1 MEANI
6 KVGQA
11 VQVRIN
17 DLTPYPQNPRR
28 GDIQAIAESLS
39 YHGQFKPIVV
49 NKKNNTIL
57 AGNHTYKAAKRLGWK
72 HISVVYV
79 DVEPIEAR
87 RIMLADNRINDLA
100 SYNEGLL
107 ETVLKTFDDLNG
119 TGFTDGDIKAL
130 EKIINDGENPKS
142 DKEPSEKLQD
152 DPEVKISAWHFTI
165 NPSSY
170 SAWKDQLSHE
180 AEQSK
185 PKAIGIIRERLGIP
199 KPQIIKREQPTNP
212 STDNNFVQC
221 ETVQITNLIPY
232 PANPREGDIGAI
244 IESLEA
250 NGQYRPIVA
259 NKRTGHILTG
269 NHTYQA
275 AKALGWFEIAVSWVD
290 VDEDQE
296 LKIVLVDNR
305 TSDLATY
312 DTVELKTHLVNSAGQ
327 FKGTGFQPEDVSE
340 ILSGGQ
346 SKPGNQPI
354 GRTSCKVGEY
364 KFRASTDELNQWA
377 NKIEKWQDVAQL
389 LIMSVESCDEYQQ
402 GYN

>member
-49 NKKNNTIL
+49 NKTNNVIL

-107 ETVLKTFDDLNG
+107 ESVLKTFDDLNG
-119 TGFTDGDIKAL
+119 TGFTEGDIKAL

-142 DKEPSEKLQD
+142 DKEPSDKLQD

-165 NPSSY
+165 NPVAY
-170 SAWKDQLSHE
+170 SAWKDHLSHE

-199 KPQIIKREQPTNP
+199 KPQIVKRELPSNP

-232 PANPREGDIGAI
+232 PANPREGDVGAI

-269 NHTYQA
+269 NHTYLA

-296 LKIVLVDNR
+296 LKIVLIDNR

-327 FKGTGFQPEDVSE
+327 FKGTGFQAEDVSE

-377 NKIEKWQDVAQL
+377 NKISRWQDIAEL
-389 LIMSVESCDEYQQ
+389 LIMPVESCDEYQQ

>member
-11 VQVRIN
+11 VQVRLN

-119 TGFTDGDIKAL
+119 TGFTEGDIKAL
-130 EKIINDGENPKS
+130 EKIINDGENPKP

-152 DPEVKISAWHFTI
+152 DPEVKISAWHFTV
-165 NPSSY
+165 NPVAY

-377 NKIEKWQDVAQL
+377 NKIERWQDVAQL
-389 LIMSVESCDEYQQ
+389 LIMPVESCDEYQQ

>member
-1 MEANI
+1 LEAKI
-6 KVGQA
+6 KVGGA
-11 VQVRIN
+11 VLVRIN

-57 AGNHTYKAAKRLGWK
+57 AGNHTFKAAKRLGWK
-72 HISVVYV
+72 TISAVYV
-79 DVEPIEAR
+79 DVDPIEAR

-142 DKEPSEKLQD
+142 DKEPTDKLQD
-152 DPEVKISAWHFTI
+152 DPEIKISAWHFTI
-165 NPSSY
+165 NPVAY

-185 PKAIGIIRERLGIP
+185 PKAINIIRQRLGLP
-199 KPQIIKREQPTNP
+199 KPQIVKREQPTNP
-212 STDNNFVQC
+212 ATENNFVQC
-221 ETVQITNLIPY
+221 ETVQITNLTPY
-232 PANPREGDIGAI
+232 PVNPREGDVGAI

-269 NHTYQA
+269 NHTYLA

-296 LKIVLVDNR
+296 LKIVLIDNR

-312 DTVELKTHLVNSAGQ
+312 DTNELKTHLVNSAGQ
-327 FKGTGFQPEDVSE
+327 FKGTGFQSEDVSE

-354 GRTSCKVGEY
+354 GRTTCKVGEY

-377 NKIEKWQDVAQL
+377 NKIQNWQNVAEL
-389 LIMSVESCDEYQQ
+389 LIMPIESCDEYQQ

>member
-142 DKEPSEKLQD
+142 DKEPTDKLQD

-165 NPSSY
+165 NPVAY

-199 KPQIIKREQPTNP
+199 KPQIVKREQPSNP
-212 STDNNFVQC
+212 STENNFVQC

-269 NHTYQA
+269 NHTYLA

-296 LKIVLVDNR
+296 LKIVLIDNR

-354 GRTSCKVGEY
+354 GRTTCKVGEY

-377 NKIEKWQDVAQL
+377 NKIEKWQDIAEL
-389 LIMSVESCDEYQQ
+389 LIIPVESCDEYQQ

>member
-49 NKKNNTIL
+49 NKTNNVIL

-107 ETVLKTFDDLNG
+107 ESVLKTFDDLNG
-119 TGFTDGDIKAL
+119 TGFTEGDIEAL
-130 EKIINDGENPKS
+130 EKIINDGENPKP
-142 DKEPSEKLQD
+142 DKEPSDKLQD
-152 DPEVKISAWHFTI
+152 DPEIKISAWHFTI
-165 NPSSY
+165 NPVAY

-199 KPQIIKREQPTNP
+199 KPQIVKREQPSNP
-212 STDNNFVQC
+212 STENNFVQC

-232 PANPREGDIGAI
+232 PANPREGDVGAI

-269 NHTYQA
+269 NHTYLA

-296 LKIVLVDNR
+296 LKIVLIDNR

-327 FKGTGFQPEDVSE
+327 FKGTGFQAEDVSE

-377 NKIEKWQDVAQL
+377 NKISRWQDIAEL
-389 LIMSVESCDEYQQ
+389 LIMPVESCDEYQQ
-402 GYN
+402 VYN

>member
-49 NKKNNTIL
+49 NKTNNVIL

-107 ETVLKTFDDLNG
+107 ESVLKTFDDLNG
-119 TGFTDGDIKAL
+119 TGFTEGDIKAL

-142 DKEPSEKLQD
+142 DKEPSDKLQD

-165 NPSSY
+165 NPVAY

-199 KPQIIKREQPTNP
+199 KPQIVKRELPSNP

-232 PANPREGDIGAI
+232 PANPREGDVGAI

-269 NHTYQA
+269 NHTYLA

-312 DTVELKTHLVNSAGQ
+312 DTIELKTHLVNSAGQ
-327 FKGTGFQPEDVSE
+327 FKGTGFQAEDVSE

-377 NKIEKWQDVAQL
+377 NKISRWQDIAEL
-389 LIMSVESCDEYQQ
+389 LIMPVESCDEYQQ

>member
-119 TGFTDGDIKAL
+119 TGFTEGDIQAL
-130 EKIINDGENPKS
+130 EKIINEGENPKS
-142 DKEPSEKLQD
+142 DKEPTDKLQD
-152 DPEVKISAWHFTI
+152 DPEVKISAWRFTI
-165 NPSSY
+165 TPVAY
-170 SAWKDQLSHE
+170 SAWKDQLSNE

-185 PKAIGIIRERLGIP
+185 PKAINIIRERLGIP
-199 KPQIIKREQPTNP
+199 KPQIVKRELPSNP

-296 LKIVLVDNR
+296 LKIVLIDNR

-327 FKGTGFQPEDVSE
+327 FKGTGFQAEDVSE

-354 GRTSCKVGEY
+354 GRTTCKVGEY
-364 KFRASTDELNQWA
+364 KFRASSDELNQWA
-377 NKIEKWQDVAQL
+377 NKVERWQDVAQL
-389 LIMSVESCDEYQQ
+389 LILPVEACNEYQQ

>member
-11 VQVRIN
+11 VQVRLN

-39 YHGQFKPIVV
+39 FHGQFKPIVV
-49 NKKNNTIL
+49 NKKNNVIL
-57 AGNHTYKAAKRLGWK
+57 AGNHTFKAAKKLGWK
-72 HISVVYV
+72 QISAVYV
-79 DVEPIEAR
+79 DVDPVEAR

-107 ETVLKTFDDLNG
+107 ETILKTFDDLNG
-119 TGFTDGDIKAL
+119 TGFNEGDIKAL
-130 EKIINDGENPKS
+130 ERIINDGEEPKS
-142 DKEPSEKLQD
+142 DKQASDKLQD

-165 NPSSY
+165 TPIAY
-170 SAWKDQLSHE
+170 SAWKDHLANE

-185 PKAIGIIRERLGIP
+185 PKAINLIRQRLGIP
-199 KPQIIKREQPTNP
+199 KPQIVKKENPSNP
-212 STDNNFVQC
+212 STPDNFVKC
-221 ETVQITNLIPY
+221 ETVQISNLKPY
-232 PANPREGDIGAI
+232 PVNPREGDIGAI
-244 IESLEA
+244 IESLQT

-269 NHTYQA
+269 NHTFEG

-312 DTVELKTHLVNSAGQ
+312 DTNELKNHLINSAGQ
-327 FKGTGFQPEDVSE
+327 FKGTGFQPEDASE

-354 GRTSCKVGEY
+354 GRTTCKVGEY
-364 KFRASTDELNQWA
+364 KFRASTEELNNWA
-377 NKIEKWQDVAQL
+377 NKIENWQNVAEL
-389 LIMSVESCDEYQQ
+389 LIMPLEACNEYQQ

>member
-119 TGFTDGDIKAL
+119 TGFTEGDIQAL
-130 EKIINDGENPKS
+130 EKIINEGENPKS
-142 DKEPSEKLQD
+142 DKEPTDKLQD
-152 DPEVKISAWHFTI
+152 DPEVKISAWRFTI
-165 NPSSY
+165 TPVAY
-170 SAWKDQLSHE
+170 SAWKDQLSNE

-185 PKAIGIIRERLGIP
+185 PKAINIIRERLGIP
-199 KPQIIKREQPTNP
+199 KPQIIKREQPSNP

-296 LKIVLVDNR
+296 LKIVLIDNR

-312 DTVELKTHLVNSAGQ
+312 DSVELKTHLVNSAGQ
-327 FKGTGFQPEDVSE
+327 FKGTGFQAEDVSE

-354 GRTSCKVGEY
+354 GRTTCKVGEY
-364 KFRASTDELNQWA
+364 KFRASSDELNQWA
-377 NKIEKWQDVAQL
+377 NKVERWQDVAQL
-389 LIMSVESCDEYQQ
+389 LILPVEACNEYQQ

>member
-119 TGFTDGDIKAL
+119 TGFTEGDIQAL
-130 EKIINDGENPKS
+130 EKIINEGENPKS
-142 DKEPSEKLQD
+142 DKEPTDKLQD
-152 DPEVKISAWHFTI
+152 DPEVKISAWRFTI
-165 NPSSY
+165 TPVAY
-170 SAWKDQLSHE
+170 SAWKDQLSNE

-185 PKAIGIIRERLGIP
+185 PKAINIIRERLGIP
-199 KPQIIKREQPTNP
+199 KPQIIKREQPSNP

-296 LKIVLVDNR
+296 LKIVLIDNR

-327 FKGTGFQPEDVSE
+327 FKGTGFQAEDVSE

-354 GRTSCKVGEY
+354 GRTTCKVGEY
-364 KFRASTDELNQWA
+364 KFRASSDELNQGA
-377 NKIEKWQDVAQL
+377 NKVERWQDVAQL
-389 LIMSVESCDEYQQ
+389 LILPVEACNEYQQ

>member
-49 NKKNNTIL
+49 NKTNNVIL

-72 HISVVYV
+72 QISVVYV

-107 ETVLKTFDDLNG
+107 ESVLKTFDDLNG

-130 EKIINDGENPKS
+130 EKIINDGENPKP
-142 DKEPSEKLQD
+142 DKEPSDKLQD

-165 NPSSY
+165 NPVAY

-199 KPQIIKREQPTNP
+199 KPQIVKRELPTNP

-232 PANPREGDIGAI
+232 PANPREGDVGAI

-296 LKIVLVDNR
+296 LKIVLIDNR

-377 NKIEKWQDVAQL
+377 NKISRWQDIAET
-389 LIMSVESCDEYQQ
+389 LIMPVESCDEYQQ

>member
-119 TGFTDGDIKAL
+119 TGFTEGDIQAL
-130 EKIINDGENPKS
+130 EKIINEGENPKS
-142 DKEPSEKLQD
+142 DKEPTDKLQD
-152 DPEVKISAWHFTI
+152 DPEVKISAWRFTI
-165 NPSSY
+165 TPVAY
-170 SAWKDQLSHE
+170 SAWKDQLSNE

-185 PKAIGIIRERLGIP
+185 PKAINIIRERLGIP
-199 KPQIIKREQPTNP
+199 KPQIIKREQPSNP

-296 LKIVLVDNR
+296 LKIVLIDNR

-327 FKGTGFQPEDVSE
+327 FKGTGFQAEDVSE

-354 GRTSCKVGEY
+354 GRTTCKVGEY
-364 KFRASTDELNQWA
+364 KFRASSDELNQWA
-377 NKIEKWQDVAQL
+377 NKVERWQDVAQL
-389 LIMSVESCDEYQQ
+389 LILPVEACNEYQQ

>member
-49 NKKNNTIL
+49 NKRNNTIL

-107 ETVLKTFDDLNG
+107 ETILKTFDDLNG
-119 TGFTDGDIKAL
+119 TGFTEGDIKAL
-130 EKIINDGENPKS
+130 EKIINEGENPKS
-142 DKEPSEKLQD
+142 DKEPTEKLQD

-165 NPSSY
+165 NPVAY

-199 KPQIIKREQPTNP
+199 KPQIVKREQPTNP

-232 PANPREGDIGAI
+232 PANPREGDVGAI

-312 DTVELKTHLVNSAGQ
+312 DTNELKTHLVNSAGQ

-354 GRTSCKVGEY
+354 GRTTCKVGEY

-377 NKIEKWQDVAQL
+377 NKIQRWQDIAEL
-389 LIMSVESCDEYQQ
+389 LIMPVESCDEYQQ

>member
-1 MEANI
+1 
-6 KVGQA
+6 
-11 VQVRIN
+11 
-17 DLTPYPQNPRR
+17 
-28 GDIQAIAESLS
+28 
-39 YHGQFKPIVV
+39 
-49 NKKNNTIL
+49 
-57 AGNHTYKAAKRLGWK
+57 
-72 HISVVYV
+72 
-79 DVEPIEAR
+79 
-87 RIMLADNRINDLA
+87 MLADNRINDLA

-107 ETVLKTFDDLNG
+107 ESVLKTFDDLNG
-119 TGFTDGDIKAL
+119 TGFTEGDIKAL

-142 DKEPSEKLQD
+142 DKEPSDKLQD

-165 NPSSY
+165 NPVAY

-199 KPQIIKREQPTNP
+199 KPQIVKRELPTNP
-212 STDNNFVQC
+212 STENNFVQC

-232 PANPREGDIGAI
+232 PANPREGDVGAI

-269 NHTYQA
+269 NHTYLA

-296 LKIVLVDNR
+296 LKIVLIDNR

-327 FKGTGFQPEDVSE
+327 FKGTGFQAEDVSE

-377 NKIEKWQDVAQL
+377 NKISRWQDIAEL
-389 LIMSVESCDEYQQ
+389 LIMPVESCDEYQQ

>member
-119 TGFTDGDIKAL
+119 TGFTEGDIQAL
-130 EKIINDGENPKS
+130 EKIINEGENPKS
-142 DKEPSEKLQD
+142 DKEPTDKLQD
-152 DPEVKISAWHFTI
+152 DPEVKISAWRFTI
-165 NPSSY
+165 TPVAY

-185 PKAIGIIRERLGIP
+185 PKAINIIRERLGIP
-199 KPQIIKREQPTNP
+199 KPQIIKRELPSNP

-296 LKIVLVDNR
+296 LKIVLIDNR

-354 GRTSCKVGEY
+354 GRTTCKVGEY
-364 KFRASTDELNQWA
+364 KFRASSDELNQWA
-377 NKIEKWQDVAQL
+377 NKVERWQDVAQL
-389 LIMSVESCDEYQQ
+389 LILPVEACNEYQQ

>member
-6 KVGQA
+6 KVGQS

-49 NKKNNTIL
+49 NKRNNTIL

-119 TGFTDGDIKAL
+119 TGFTEGDIKAL
-130 EKIINDGENPKS
+130 EKIINEGENPKS
-142 DKEPSEKLQD
+142 DKEPTEKLQD

-165 NPSSY
+165 NPVAY

-199 KPQIIKREQPTNP
+199 KPQIVKREQPTNP

-232 PANPREGDIGAI
+232 PANPREGDVGAI

-312 DTVELKTHLVNSAGQ
+312 DTNELKTHLVNSAGQ
-327 FKGTGFQPEDVSE
+327 FKGTGFQAEDVSE

-354 GRTSCKVGEY
+354 GRTTCKVGEY

-377 NKIEKWQDVAQL
+377 NKIQRWQDIAQL
-389 LIMSVESCDEYQQ
+389 LIMPVESCDEYQQ

>member
-49 NKKNNTIL
+49 NKKNNMIL
-57 AGNHTYKAAKRLGWK
+57 AGNHTFKAAKRLGWK
-72 HISVVYV
+72 QISVVYV

-119 TGFTDGDIKAL
+119 TGFTDGDIEAL

-142 DKEPSEKLQD
+142 DKEPNENLQE
-152 DPEVKISAWHFTI
+152 DPEIKISAWRFTI
-165 NPSSY
+165 NPIAY

-185 PKAIGIIRERLGIP
+185 PKATVIIRERLGIP
-199 KPQIIKREQPTNP
+199 KPQIVKREQPTNP

-221 ETVQITNLIPY
+221 ETVQIANLTLY

-269 NHTYQA
+269 NHTFQA

-296 LKIVLVDNR
+296 LKIVLIDNR

-312 DTVELKTHLVNSAGQ
+312 DTNELKSHLISSAGH
-327 FKGTGFQPEDVSE
+327 FKGTGFQSEGVSD

-346 SKPGNQPI
+346 TKPGNQPI
-354 GRTSCKVGEY
+354 GRTTCKVGEY
-364 KFRASTDELNQWA
+364 KFRASADELNKWA
-377 NKIEKWQDVAQL
+377 NKIQTWQDVAQL
-389 LIMSVESCDEYQQ
+389 LIMPIESCDEYQQ

>member
-119 TGFTDGDIKAL
+119 TGFTEGDIKAL
-130 EKIINDGENPKS
+130 EKIINDGENPKP

-152 DPEVKISAWHFTI
+152 DPEVKISAWHFTV
-165 NPSSY
+165 NPVGY

-199 KPQIIKREQPTNP
+199 KPQIVKRELPSNP

-389 LIMSVESCDEYQQ
+389 LIMPVESCDEYQQ

>member
-119 TGFTDGDIKAL
+119 TGFTEGDIQAL
-130 EKIINDGENPKS
+130 EKIINEGENPKS
-142 DKEPSEKLQD
+142 DKEPTDKLQD
-152 DPEVKISAWHFTI
+152 DPEVKISAWRFTI
-165 NPSSY
+165 TPVAY

-185 PKAIGIIRERLGIP
+185 PKAINIIRERLGIP
-199 KPQIIKREQPTNP
+199 KPQIIKRELPSNP

-296 LKIVLVDNR
+296 LKIVLIDNR

-327 FKGTGFQPEDVSE
+327 FKGTGFQAEDVSE

-354 GRTSCKVGEY
+354 GRTTCKVGEY
-364 KFRASTDELNQWA
+364 KFRASSDELNQWA
-377 NKIEKWQDVAQL
+377 NKVERWQDVAQL
-389 LIMSVESCDEYQQ
+389 LILAVEACNEYQQ

>member
-49 NKKNNTIL
+49 NRKNNTIL

-119 TGFTDGDIKAL
+119 TGFTEGDIQAL
-130 EKIINDGENPKS
+130 EKIINEGENPKS
-142 DKEPSEKLQD
+142 DKEPTDKLQD
-152 DPEVKISAWHFTI
+152 DPEVKISAWRFTI
-165 NPSSY
+165 TPVAY

-185 PKAIGIIRERLGIP
+185 PKAINIIRERLGIP
-199 KPQIIKREQPTNP
+199 KPQIIKRELPSNP

-296 LKIVLVDNR
+296 LKIVLIDNR

-327 FKGTGFQPEDVSE
+327 FKGTGFQAEDVSE
-340 ILSGGQ
+340 IISGGQ

-354 GRTSCKVGEY
+354 GRTTCKVGEY
-364 KFRASTDELNQWA
+364 KFRASSDELNPWA
-377 NKIEKWQDVAQL
+377 NKVERWQDVAQL
-389 LIMSVESCDEYQQ
+389 LILPVEACNEYQQ

>member
-49 NKKNNTIL
+49 NKTNNVIL

-72 HISVVYV
+72 QISVVYV

-107 ETVLKTFDDLNG
+107 ESVLKTFDDLNG

-142 DKEPSEKLQD
+142 DKEPSDKLQD

-165 NPSSY
+165 NPVAY

-199 KPQIIKREQPTNP
+199 KPQIVKRELPTNP

-232 PANPREGDIGAI
+232 PANPREGDVGAI

-296 LKIVLVDNR
+296 LKIVLIDNR

-327 FKGTGFQPEDVSE
+327 FKGTGFQAEDVSE

-377 NKIEKWQDVAQL
+377 NKISRWQDIAET
-389 LIMSVESCDEYQQ
+389 LIMPVESCDEYQQ